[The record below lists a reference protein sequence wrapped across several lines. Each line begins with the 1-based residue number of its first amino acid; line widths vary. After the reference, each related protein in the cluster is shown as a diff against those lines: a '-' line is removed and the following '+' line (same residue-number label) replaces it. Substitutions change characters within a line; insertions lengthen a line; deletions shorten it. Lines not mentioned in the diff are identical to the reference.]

1 MRHHTSLSACALL
14 LSVLVAGGSRA
25 EAQVAAPATAP
36 TAATATDDAT
46 PAASNRGLDRIARR
60 LHGPGALRTADV
72 SRVDFAMRVS
82 GERAAAVPLVMPGDL
97 AIGAPVYGG
106 PTHDE
111 MLTLTT
117 PAALRSTASYR
128 RYRPAVPLGR

>member
-14 LSVLVAGGSRA
+14 LSVFVAGGRVA
-25 EAQVAAPATAP
+25 EAQGAASATAPAPATATGD
-36 TAATATDDAT
+36 TA
-46 PAASNRGLDRIARR
+46 PAASRPGLERIARH
-60 LHGPGALRTADV
+60 LHGPGPLRTADA
-72 SRVDFAMRVS
+72 SRVDFAVRVS
-82 GERAAAVPLVMPGDL
+82 GDRTAPPIVLPGDL
-97 AIGAPVYGG
+97 AIGAPVYGS

-117 PAALRSTASYR
+117 PAALRGTAPYR

>member
-1 MRHHTSLSACALL
+1 MRHQTSLSAGAVLW
-14 LSVLVAGGSRA
+14 SVLVAGSA
-25 EAQVAAPATAP
+25 SADAQVAGPTTAPAAI
-36 TAATATDDAT
+36 AVADDAA
-46 PAASNRGLDRIARR
+46 PAARNGLDRIARR
-60 LHGPGALRTADV
+60 LHRPGPLRTADA

-82 GERAAAVPLVMPGDL
+82 GDRTTPPIVLPGDL
-97 AIGAPVYGG
+97 AIGAPVYGS

-117 PAALRSTASYR
+117 PAALRGTAPYR

>member
-1 MRHHTSLSACALL
+1 MRHHTSLSACAWL
-14 LSVLVAGGSRA
+14 LSVFVAGSANA
-25 EAQVAAPATAP
+25 EAQVAAPVTAP
-36 TAATATDDAT
+36 ATIATSDDA
-46 PAASNRGLDRIARR
+46 ASVASRRGLDRIARR
-60 LHGPGALRTADV
+60 VHGPSPLRTADA

-82 GERAAAVPLVMPGDL
+82 GNRTTPPIVLPGDL
-97 AIGAPVYGG
+97 AIGAPVYGA

-117 PAALRSTASYR
+117 PAALRGTAPYR